1 MKQKFEFQFGR
12 NFTELTAIITL
23 GCLLVFY
30 GVVLLWPQG
39 NPYDFV
45 KLTIPKGATLK
56 VYLLNV
62 FLGIEELRVP

>member
-30 GVVLLWPQG
+30 GVVLEIRM
-39 NPYDFV
+39 FV
-45 KLTIPKGATLK
+45 LEKKYILK
-56 VYLLNV
+56 IY
-62 FLGIEELRVP
+62 ERRRSR